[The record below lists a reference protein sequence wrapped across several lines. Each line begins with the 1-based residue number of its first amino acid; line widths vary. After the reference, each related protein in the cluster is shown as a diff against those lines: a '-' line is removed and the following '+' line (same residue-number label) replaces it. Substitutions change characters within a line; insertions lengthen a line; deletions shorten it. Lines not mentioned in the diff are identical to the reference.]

1 MPGRNPE
8 NWQKIGDSLNK
19 IAIYRSLQ
27 SLLLI
32 GFLWSQVTVTA
43 SVDVNRIS
51 KNETLGFKIV
61 AVNADAIPNVNISPI
76 LKHFKIVSGPAQQ
89 TNIQW
94 VNGAMTSSRSLSWTL
109 LPIKDGKLN
118 IPSLAVTIGKQ
129 TYQTNPIGIQVQKG
143 AGRSEMANL
152 FIEAKP
158 DKEQA
163 YPGEQVTVTYRLFTR
178 INLSIENIEY
188 PKSVGFWN
196 EDLRVTQ
203 TVRFRDTQ
211 IQGVGYKVAT
221 LYKAAMFP
229 TQTGRLTIAPM
240 TVTCNVD
247 KPNRKRPGGVFDDPF
262 FNSMF
267 RGTQR
272 QFILSDSLFI
282 DVSPYPKE
290 PPADFTGAVGQFE
303 IESWVDTPNVKVN
316 EAITYKVRVKGTG
329 NPNQFNLGEI
339 SFPQNMEVFPPTL
352 SFKRDEFRDDLTGEQ
367 QLDYIL
373 IPRSAGNFR
382 LHPVTL
388 SYFNPKVEK
397 FITARSNSVPITV
410 SPGDKNMI
418 AFTRFNREDVTMIG
432 DDIRYIRRQ
441 SPQWRQKGQQSI
453 PIWVWST
460 YVIAVALFV
469 FPGIFSK
476 MNDNRISTA
485 DIRKSKG
492 ALKLAMKDLS
502 KPQEDIFAH
511 TSMIIYR
518 YFQSKL
524 FLSSENLDPLAL
536 EMALEG
542 RVSPEL
548 MAEIVTVTQLCDAGR
563 FGPHA
568 SESEDALQSQVGD
581 ILKKIDEALA

>member
-1 MPGRNPE
+1 M
-8 NWQKIGDSLNK
+8 
-19 IAIYRSLQ
+19 
-27 SLLLI
+27 LI

-118 IPSLAVTIGKQ
+118 IPSLAVIIGKQ

-267 RGTQR
+267 RETQR

-418 AFTRFNREDVTMIG
+418 ASTRFNREDVTMIG

-492 ALKLAMKDLS
+492 ALRLAMKDLS

>member
-1 MPGRNPE
+1 
-8 NWQKIGDSLNK
+8 
-19 IAIYRSLQ
+19 
-27 SLLLI
+27 
-32 GFLWSQVTVTA
+32 
-43 SVDVNRIS
+43 
-51 KNETLGFKIV
+51 
-61 AVNADAIPNVNISPI
+61 
-76 LKHFKIVSGPAQQ
+76 
-89 TNIQW
+89 
-94 VNGAMTSSRSLSWTL
+94 
-109 LPIKDGKLN
+109 
-118 IPSLAVTIGKQ
+118 
-129 TYQTNPIGIQVQKG
+129 
-143 AGRSEMANL
+143 MANL

-267 RGTQR
+267 RETQR

>member
-1 MPGRNPE
+1 
-8 NWQKIGDSLNK
+8 
-19 IAIYRSLQ
+19 
-27 SLLLI
+27 LLI

-118 IPSLAVTIGKQ
+118 IPSLAVIIGKQ

-178 INLSIENIEY
+178 VNLSIENIEY

-267 RGTQR
+267 RETQR

-290 PPADFTGAVGQFE
+290 APADFTGAVGQFE

>member
-1 MPGRNPE
+1 
-8 NWQKIGDSLNK
+8 
-19 IAIYRSLQ
+19 
-27 SLLLI
+27 LLI

-118 IPSLAVTIGKQ
+118 IPSLAVIIGKQ

-178 INLSIENIEY
+178 VNLSIENIEY

-267 RGTQR
+267 RETQR

-476 MNDNRISTA
+476 MNENRISTA

-492 ALKLAMKDLS
+492 ALRLAMKDLS

-548 MAEIVTVTQLCDAGR
+548 IGEIVAVTQLCDAGR